1 MSVPSHC
8 GRRRARRAPARRIP
22 SSLLPACAADP
33 VGIVTGAPR
42 VAALAGAVALALGT
56 SAAFAQPAPAAATG
70 AAPRLDPVSV
80 TATRT
85 ESRVSE
91 TVAEVTVLDREDI
104 ERASPQPLS
113 EFLARQPG
121 LQVSSN
127 GGWGKPSGVFIRG
140 LEARHTL
147 LLVDGVRVGSATVGT
162 PSFDNLP
169 LSIVDRIE
177 IVRGPL
183 SSLYGSDAAGGVIQ
197 LFTRR
202 ARPGLQ
208 PNAFATIGTHRFA
221 QLGGGFGFGGERVD
235 GAVQLS
241 HMGTRGESATT
252 PSVRFGQHNPDLDGF
267 RQTAGSARLGWQL
280 SPDWRVEGLA
290 IESHGDT
297 DYDDGPSGPARAKL
311 RNGVQA
317 LSTIGRLAPNW
328 NTRLVY
334 GRSTDVYDTVETSS
348 RFTPLGATQTTQTQL
363 AWENTFATRA
373 GRLLALVERIEQDV
387 ERPEQPYT
395 TDHRSIDAAALGLS
409 GESGAH
415 AWQAGARHDSNSQF
429 GGRTTGSLGYGLAL
443 TPTWRVGASYGTSF
457 VAPSFNQLYFPGFGN
472 PTLQPEEGRHGE
484 LSVRWSEG
492 GRTLRAAWVDNRIQ
506 GYIPAGPLPVNV
518 PRTRIDGIVLSWEGR
533 FAGLV
538 TGASYERLD
547 PRNVTEGA
555 NYGKQ
560 LPRRSK
566 DAFRAQAD
574 WLFGPYGV
582 GATVSAFSGRYED
595 AANTLRMGGFATVDL
610 RADWRY
616 DRDWTV
622 GLRVDNLADKQYETS
637 YGYNTL
643 GRASYVTVRWDPK

>member
-1 MSVPSHC
+1 MSIPSRC
-8 GRRRARRAPARRIP
+8 GRRRTPCASARRFTVP
-22 SSLLPACAADP
+22 SSDLPADT
-33 VGIVTGAPR
+33 GIAGSR
-42 VAALAGAVALALGT
+42 VAPL
-56 SAAFAQPAPAAATG
+56 AAALVLAFGTFG
-70 AAPRLDPVSV
+70 ASGAHAQATPGVAAAGDARRLDPVTV

-104 ERASPQPLS
+104 DRASPQPLS

-127 GGWGKPSGVFIRG
+127 GGWGRTSGVFIRG

-169 LSIVDRIE
+169 LAIVDRIE
-177 IVRGPL
+177 IVRGPM
-183 SSLYGSDAAGGVIQ
+183 SSLYGSDAAGGVVQ

-202 ARPGLQ
+202 AGPGLR
-208 PNAFATIGTHRFA
+208 PDAFATIGTHRFA
-221 QLGGGFGFGGERVD
+221 QLGGGFGFGADRFD
-235 GAVQLS
+235 GAVRIA
-241 HMGTRGESATT
+241 HTGTRGESATT
-252 PSVRFGQHNPDLDGF
+252 PSVRFGQYNPDLDGF

-290 IESHGDT
+290 IESHGET
-297 DYDDGPSGPARAKL
+297 DYDDGPGGPARAKL
-311 RNGVQA
+311 RNGIQA
-317 LSTIGRLAPNW
+317 LSTTGRLASNW
-328 NTRLVY
+328 NTRLIY
-334 GRSTDVYDTVETSS
+334 GRSTDVYDTVETASP
-348 RFTPLGATQTTQTQL
+348 FNPLGATRTTQTQL
-363 AWENTFATRA
+363 TWENTFATRA
-373 GRLLALVERIEQDV
+373 GRLLALAERIEQDV
-387 ERPEQPYT
+387 ERPGDPYT
-395 TDHRSIDAAALGLS
+395 VGSRSINAAALGLA
-409 GESGAH
+409 GEAGAH

-429 GGRTTGSLGYGLAL
+429 GGRTTGSLGYGFAL

-457 VAPSFNQLYFPGFGN
+457 VAPSFNQLYFPGFGT

-484 LSVRWSEG
+484 LSVRWSSG

-506 GYIPAGPLPVNV
+506 GYIPSGPLPVNV
-518 PRTRIDGIVLSWEGR
+518 PRTRIDGLVLSWEGR

-560 LPRRSK
+560 LPRRAK

-574 WLFGPYGV
+574 WLFGQYGI

-595 AANTLRMGGFATVDL
+595 QANTLRMGGFATVDL

-622 GLRVDNLADKQYETS
+622 GLRLDNLADKQYETS

-643 GRASYVTVRWDPK
+643 GRATYVTVRWDPK